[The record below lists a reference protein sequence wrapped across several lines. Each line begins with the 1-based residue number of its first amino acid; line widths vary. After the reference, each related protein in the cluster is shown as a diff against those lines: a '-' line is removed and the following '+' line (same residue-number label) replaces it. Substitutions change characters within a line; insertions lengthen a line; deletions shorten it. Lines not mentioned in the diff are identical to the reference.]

1 MTEPA
6 LEPTLAFLQRL
17 WRLNHAIERLSMRM
31 DRSLGVTTQQ
41 RLLLRCIGRTPNAT
55 AGQLAKLLHVDP
67 GTLSTALPRL
77 EQKGLVER
85 TRDRADSRRWTLTLT
100 EAGRALDR
108 PTDGTLEDAVGA
120 LLAEIP
126 PEQAVTLLG
135 GIDRLT
141 ELVDASEPLGPG

>member
-67 GTLSTALPRL
+67 AL
-77 EQKGLVER
+77 
-85 TRDRADSRRWTLTLT
+85 
-100 EAGRALDR
+100 R
-108 PTDGTLEDAVGA
+108 PPGAAA
-120 LLAEIP
+120 LLP
-126 PEQAVTLLG
+126 AVDRTYDPGNGIARACPAIRGRIASG
-135 GIDRLT
+135 GIDSSAATVWRR
-141 ELVDASEPLGPG
+141 ACMRC